1 MVHRPGSAPDPD
13 IWTIRNP
20 GAGPCTLEKGLTM
33 KKFWVYCLDT
43 ATGVRFF
50 FPFIGTSLENCRERI
65 LDREILKPGEIIE
78 RIEA

>member
-1 MVHRPGSAPDPD
+1 
-13 IWTIRNP
+13 
-20 GAGPCTLEKGLTM
+20 M

-50 FPFIGTSLENCRERI
+50 FPFIGTSLENCRDRI